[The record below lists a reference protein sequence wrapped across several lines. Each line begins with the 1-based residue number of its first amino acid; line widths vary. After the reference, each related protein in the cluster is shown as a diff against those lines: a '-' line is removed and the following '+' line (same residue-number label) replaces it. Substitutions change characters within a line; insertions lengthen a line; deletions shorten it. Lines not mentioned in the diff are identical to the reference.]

1 MSTELLEIAKERQI
15 KTREESDWY
24 LSEEKDK
31 EVMSRVI
38 TWDDFDDFDANEL
51 GGNIRYWIY
60 NKQLYNKILDYFNL
74 DKKKQYYVYLML
86 TSSEPVE
93 FKRCTEKDSE
103 SFMNGP
109 VHCYYRWYRA
119 SNYREAL
126 GIIEFS
132 IGCKNMFEKFV
143 AFVMKLKP

>member
-93 FKRCTEKDSE
+93 FKLRTEKEGE
-103 SFMNGP
+103 SFVDEP
-109 VHCYYRWYRA
+109 VHCYYRWYRTA
-119 SNYREAL
+119 NYRKAV

-132 IGCKNMFEKFV
+132 IGCKNMFEKFIS
-143 AFVMKLKP
+143 FVMKFKP